1 MTKIQEL
8 ENKLNS
14 LYLLRNDKS
23 QKSIIDI
30 LDKNID
36 ELQKE
41 LNIEKSKKNHST
53 KKELRIKLSN
63 LLEQKKNADCIKTY
77 TELTK
82 EIREVRF
89 NLKEL
94 EGELKHL
101 TIHQINSILKAI
113 QKNSKFILRDKLLI
127 LLGFELGLRASEVL
141 NLKLSDV
148 YLESNEVFCRRLK
161 GSNQSKIQ
169 IDDNTM
175 QLLKKYIVE
184 VQPVNYLF
192 ANSKDENLTLQGLNY
207 IFKRYCSFAKIPK
220 DKAHYHVLKHSRG
233 KWLAENGFSIQAI
246 QFLLGH
252 KSIRNTMI
260 YAKFSTSQKLDIYT
274 QLRSIESNI
283 KY

>member
-8 ENKLNS
+8 ESKLNS

-63 LLEQKKNADCIKTY
+63 LLEQKKNADCIKSY
-77 TELTK
+77 TDLTK
-82 EIREVRF
+82 KIREVRF

-101 TIHQINSILKAI
+101 TIHQINSILKVI

-148 YLESNEVFCRRLK
+148 YFESNEIFCRRLK
-161 GSNQSKIQ
+161 GSNT
-169 IDDNTM
+169 N
-175 QLLKKYIVE
+175 
-184 VQPVNYLF
+184 
-192 ANSKDENLTLQGLNY
+192 
-207 IFKRYCSFAKIPK
+207 
-220 DKAHYHVLKHSRG
+220 
-233 KWLAENGFSIQAI
+233 
-246 QFLLGH
+246 
-252 KSIRNTMI
+252 
-260 YAKFSTSQKLDIYT
+260 
-274 QLRSIESNI
+274 
-283 KY
+283 